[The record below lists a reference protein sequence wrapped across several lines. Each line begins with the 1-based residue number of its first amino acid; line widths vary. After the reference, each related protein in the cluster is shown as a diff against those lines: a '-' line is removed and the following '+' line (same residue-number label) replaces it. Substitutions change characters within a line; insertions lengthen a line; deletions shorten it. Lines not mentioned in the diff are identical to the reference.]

1 MSMYEQIAV
10 IRLKNMDVKV
20 LEMQFRDIARDLLN
34 DDCKILDLGGWG
46 FDVVDMKIKFNGL
59 KSDSIMKTLNKNFQ
73 DWKIIN

>member
-20 LEMQFRDIARDLLN
+20 LEMQFRDIARDLLD

-46 FDVVDMKIKFNGL
+46 SDVVNMKIKFNGL

-73 DWKIIN
+73 DWKIVN